1 MSATSQDDQDDRS
14 ILLAAQDDFYLRYE
28 QWDREHSKMKERP
41 PKQAKNYLKH
51 ARNLLP
57 LLENLAELHPVAKG
71 ASEPLAQRFVLAD
84 ALYPAVVFS
93 FRAVID
99 FQYDRI
105 ENDVRVYN
113 VFLTASEMMRGV
125 LEYVPEA
132 SRDGLADDFQ
142 DRYSCEEA
150 ERPRDHRL

>member
-1 MSATSQDDQDDRS
+1 MSAISQEDQDERS

-41 PKQAKNYLKH
+41 PKLAKNYVKH

-71 ASEPLAQRFVLAD
+71 VVESFTQCLILAEIPD
-84 ALYPAVVFS
+84 TAVVFS

-113 VFLTASEMMRGV
+113 VFLTASDMMRGV
-125 LEYVPEA
+125 LECVQLAEA
-132 SRDGLADDFQ
+132 PKGGLADNF
-142 DRYSCEEA
+142 
-150 ERPRDHRL
+150 